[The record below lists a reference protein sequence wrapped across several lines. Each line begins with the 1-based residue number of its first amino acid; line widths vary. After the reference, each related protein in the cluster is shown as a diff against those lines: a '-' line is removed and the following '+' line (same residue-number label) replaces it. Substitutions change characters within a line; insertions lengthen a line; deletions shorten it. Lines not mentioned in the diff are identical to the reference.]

1 MQENEGK
8 HFAKIPVQERGKIRF
23 NTIIASAEILL
34 LESDIEEISFHKIA
48 KHAGVSATS
57 VYQYFP
63 SMGALFSV
71 IAEAHFVKA
80 FDIIN
85 EKMDAACIRKWEDL
99 VNILVDATYEFYCKD
114 KISVTF
120 SLGSNNALGVKEQ
133 TAERVSRFA
142 NWYTDKFS
150 LMYKKKDL
158 EFLSEKIAICV
169 EIMRGIYARSMS
181 IQGELT
187 DFYHEESRIVL
198 LNYLNGYFEPLDK

>member
-85 EKMDAACIRKWEDL
+85 EKMDAACIE
-99 VNILVDATYEFYCKD
+99 NG
-114 KISVTF
+114 KI
-120 SLGSNNALGVKEQ
+120 
-133 TAERVSRFA
+133 
-142 NWYTDKFS
+142 
-150 LMYKKKDL
+150 
-158 EFLSEKIAICV
+158 
-169 EIMRGIYARSMS
+169 
-181 IQGELT
+181 
-187 DFYHEESRIVL
+187 
-198 LNYLNGYFEPLDK
+198 